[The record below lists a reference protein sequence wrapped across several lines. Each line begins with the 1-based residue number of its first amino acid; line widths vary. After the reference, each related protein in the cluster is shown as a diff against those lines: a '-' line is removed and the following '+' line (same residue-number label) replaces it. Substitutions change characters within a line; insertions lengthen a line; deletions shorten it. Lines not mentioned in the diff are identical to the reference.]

1 PAKVT
6 CLTSVWLY
14 DPSSP
19 PRKVPA
25 EMTMLPSLSSVHGAV
40 LKVAVFTIEAALV
53 VGVTAGVLVDC
64 GAVAVGVLMARACG
78 VTAAGVAT
86 ALAVGVVVAAGD
98 AVVVGVWSVLAAVA
112 PSVAVTWSGLVRL
125 VAGVFSAARE
135 SV

>member
-1 PAKVT
+1 
-6 CLTSVWLY
+6 
-14 DPSSP
+14 
-19 PRKVPA
+19 
-25 EMTMLPSLSSVHGAV
+25 M
-40 LKVAVFTIEAALV
+40 
-53 VGVTAGVLVDC
+53 GVTAGVLVDC

-135 SV
+135 SVSAAAPFSAVVGDC